1 MIKSELIELR
11 DHIAGLNPYFD
22 NGFDYCVKDSNAGA
36 ILAFT
41 EKGKKFIFPEDRLG
55 NYFFL
60 LVDDT
65 IKFSN
70 TQNLSD
76 TGIGKR
82 NQIDNIPYS
91 LVAIVND
98 ADEIKLLANLR
109 NTISSFKSR
118 ATIVAN
124 SANIIRESV
133 VLSLMRGF
141 QKEEI
146 LNALTGL
153 KKQTIIELKMTL
165 TLPFIPN
172 NCITDVCRNCD

>member
-1 MIKSELIELR
+1 MIKSELIKLR
-11 DHIAGLNPYFD
+11 DHIALLNPYFD
-22 NGFDYCVKDSNAGA
+22 SGFDYCVKDSTAGV

-41 EKGKKFIFPEDRLG
+41 EKGKRFIFPEDRIG

-70 TQNLSD
+70 AQNLSD
-76 TGIGKR
+76 SGIGKK
-82 NQIDNIPYS
+82 NQIDSMPYS
-91 LVAIVND
+91 LVAVVND
-98 ADEIKLLANLR
+98 ADEMKLLANLR
-109 NTISSFKSR
+109 NTISIFKGNAS
-118 ATIVAN
+118 IVAN

-146 LNALTGL
+146 LNALSGL
-153 KKQTIIELKMTL
+153 KKQTIIEIKMTL